1 MTEQEFRKFIEDQ
14 HDEGRSDEDIVKI
27 FAKMFQDG
35 KSDRDEFEALIGA
48 LGYEL
53 SEDLRSLSDDELRE
67 KVVKEKDPEG
77 GAKEADTIDPDGDK
91 PEGAEPPEGEHK
103 GDSEPKDEDEGK
115 PESEDEGDE
124 KPEGEEGK
132 DEDTGSSESDEKDD
146 KSSSSDEDEKKKA
159 FGLFGLKD

>member
-14 HDEGRSDEDIVKI
+14 HGEGRSDEEIVKI

-53 SEDLRSLSDDELRE
+53 SEDLRGLSDDELRE
-67 KVVKEKDPEG
+67 KVVKEKEPKG
-77 GAKEADTIDPDGDK
+77 GSKEADTIDPDGGK
-91 PEGAEPPEGEHK
+91 PEGAEPPEGDSDSDSDSD
-103 GDSEPKDEDEGK
+103 GDGDEDGGKPSDSDSDSDEDE
-115 PESEDEGDE
+115 
-124 KPEGEEGK
+124 
-132 DEDTGSSESDEKDD
+132 
-146 KSSSSDEDEKKKA
+146 DEDEKKKA

>member
-103 GDSEPKDEDEGK
+103 GDSEPEDEDE
-115 PESEDEGDE
+115 E
-124 KPEGEEGK
+124 KPEEDEKGE
-132 DEDTGSSESDEKDD
+132 DEKDA
-146 KSSSSDEDEKKKA
+146 SSSDDKDSSSEDKPSDDEDDDEKKKA

>member
-1 MTEQEFRKFIEDQ
+1 MTEQEFSKFIEDQ
-14 HDEGRSDEDIVKI
+14 HDAGRSDEDIVKI

-53 SEDLRSLSDDELRE
+53 SEDLRDLSDDELRE
-67 KVVKEKDPEG
+67 KVVKEKEPEG

-91 PEGAEPPEGEHK
+91 PDGAEPPEGEHK
-103 GDSEPKDEDEGK
+103 PSEDDKDDEDEDEDKDDK
-115 PESEDEGDE
+115 PSEDED
-124 KPEGEEGK
+124 
-132 DEDTGSSESDEKDD
+132 
-146 KSSSSDEDEKKKA
+146 DEKKKA